1 MFCDTYHSG
10 CLLSAFIVLT
20 MEHDKQH
27 RPGELEEHGLCVLCS
42 EIRER
47 GREVRELASALIR
60 LQKTIAPVLEEYQK
74 IKRSHPKCA
83 CCGIMTGPHHWISNT
98 IPEPMVPRA
107 KGQKRYSVC
116 EFCYSDLKAAR
127 RSVPQQRKHDI
138 DIDQAFRELDKLD
151 GIEEDEI

>member
-1 MFCDTYHSG
+1 MLPYGSLTVCYSMAMDIEYDKHQWEHSND
-10 CLLSAFIVLT
+10 SP
-20 MEHDKQH
+20 E
-27 RPGELEEHGLCVLCS
+27 PCVLCS

-83 CCGIMTGPHHWISNT
+83 ACGIMSGPHHWVMGLV
-98 IPEPMVPRA
+98 PEPMVPRA

-116 EFCYSDLKAAR
+116 KWCYNDLKTSR

-138 DIDQAFRELDKLD
+138 DNNEAFKEMDKVD
-151 GIEEDEI
+151 GLEEDDAL

>member
-1 MFCDTYHSG
+1 MPAVSTYDIGMDQIRRHQP
-10 CLLSAFIVLT
+10 
-20 MEHDKQH
+20 E
-27 RPGELEEHGLCVLCS
+27 ELEEHGHCVLCA

-47 GREVRELASALIR
+47 GREVRELACALIR
-60 LQKTIAPVLEEYQK
+60 LQKTIAPVLEDYQK

-83 CCGIMTGPHHWISNT
+83 CCGIMTGPHHWISGT

-116 EFCYSDLKAAR
+116 QFCYEDLKAAR

-138 DIDQAFRELDKLD
+138 DIDQAFREMDKLD
-151 GIEEDEI
+151 GLEEDDL